1 MRQPLLPPPLHQL
14 LHQRGGGGVDG
25 GRDGWE
31 NACECECELLEG
43 EDDDLSIEGVE
54 KGGEEQ
60 ERAREGGD
68 ESNDVQVRET
78 SVDGGRRVKGREGR
92 AQGGIVRMGR
102 RGRTMRERA
111 VASVVEQMRVR
122 VVEVWEEV

>member
-1 MRQPLLPPPLHQL
+1 M
-14 LHQRGGGGVDG
+14 GGGGVDG

-31 NACECECELLEG
+31 NECECECELLES
-43 EDDDLSIEGVE
+43 EDDDLSTVGVR

-60 ERAREGGD
+60 ERAREGGVD
-68 ESNDVQVRET
+68 GNDVQVRET
-78 SVDGGRRVKGREGR
+78 SVDGGRRVKGRGER

-122 VVEVWEEV
+122 VVEVGKRYERGEGGGVT